1 MKLIPMKSFVFL
13 TILFTSLIHSQQT
26 INGIVI
32 DENNNPLVG
41 ASVLIRG
48 TNQADPQY
56 LYNLDREHRLAWY
69 CFW

>member
-32 DENNNPLVG
+32 EEDNNPKE
-41 ASVLIRG
+41 I
-48 TNQADPQY
+48 
-56 LYNLDREHRLAWY
+56 
-69 CFW
+69 FF

>member
-48 TNQADPQY
+48 TNQGAQTNFDGHFT
-56 LYNLDREHRLAWY
+56 LDVRVS
-69 CFW
+69 FP